1 MRLKQSIIIGFLI
14 SFLLVFIVV
23 LSSLLH
29 FLEYSWWRLSVGEY
43 IWPAF
48 VITTQFSLM
57 VIIPLH
63 MLSVHKQESI
73 EELPYDK
80 NSRISLV
87 FGILSLIT
95 SPYLQM
101 IISGILLGVPNIS
114 MFYIGGILTPIMAS
128 VSIYYGRKAP
138 KHFTS
143 HVGITLS
150 IISLIFTI
158 IILSLQLYFLLTFQP
173 Y

>member
-1 MRLKQSIIIGFLI
+1 VI
-14 SFLLVFIVV
+14 SL
-23 LSSLLH
+23 
-29 FLEYSWWRLSVGEY
+29 
-43 IWPAF
+43 
-48 VITTQFSLM
+48 QFSLM
-57 VIIPLH
+57 VLIPLH
-63 MLSVHKQESI
+63 KLSVHRKKPI

-80 NSRISLV
+80 NSRISIV

-101 IISGILLGVPNIS
+101 IISGILLGEPN
-114 MFYIGGILTPIMAS
+114 MWMYYIGGILTPIMAS

-138 KHFTS
+138 KHFSS
-143 HVGITLS
+143 HFGMTLS

-158 IILSLQLYFLLTFQP
+158 IILSLHLYLLLTFQP